1 MNNDVN
7 AYVLDFINGNG
18 NVMVSARNKLKKSTI
33 ANMDRIT
40 ADYNNVKVVTDE
52 GIAIPLGVD
61 RTTGAIVWAHMDIT
75 ISTKQPAGAAV
86 RPVATKKI
94 FQVKEQDYALDIID
108 AADY

>member
-1 MNNDVN
+1 MTHNVENF
-7 AYVLDFINGNG
+7 VLDFINGNG

-40 ADYNNVKVVTDE
+40 ADYNDVKVVTDE

-61 RTTGAIVWAHMDIT
+61 RTTGAVVWAHMDIT

-94 FQVKEQDYALDIID
+94 F
-108 AADY
+108 